1 MANNIPAGG
10 GNVDF
15 TGLLEAISA
24 LQRNPQVARLSL
36 SGVLTSTF
44 TASTFYGFL
53 IDSGSVTL
61 TAGSSGG
68 AFVAKLTGPSQE
80 SFPFG
85 APIGSLPP
93 GSAVV
98 ATVSA
103 TTVNAT
109 LFYK

>member
-1 MANNIPAGG
+1 MPNNLPVGTL
-10 GNVDF
+10 DF
-15 TGLLEAISA
+15 TSVIEATNA
-24 LQRNPQVARLSL
+24 LQRNPQVGRLSL

-44 TASTFYGFL
+44 TASTLYGYV
-53 IDSGSVTL
+53 IDSGNVTL
-61 TAGSSGG
+61 TAGSTGG
-68 AFVAKLTGPSQE
+68 AFLVKLTGPSVA

-85 APIGSLPP
+85 APLAVLPP
-93 GSAVV
+93 GGAVV